1 VHPGCIRTARLS
13 SCGVLRASEII
24 VRVDVIG
31 LLCAQFRCDLDLLV
45 LFESM
50 CRFLCYSFGWRRIA
64 TKLQYCV
71 CFAMQ
76 DSDLDSWPFC
86 RFLNP
91 VCRQCTRQFLGQVVG
106 HCIHISNSHMAA
118 LATTV
123 LDKITLVFIQRPW

>member
-64 TKLQYCV
+64 TKVHTVYVSQCRIV
-71 CFAMQ
+71 IWIHGHFA
-76 DSDLDSWPFC
+76 
-86 RFLNP
+86 
-91 VCRQCTRQFLGQVVG
+91 
-106 HCIHISNSHMAA
+106 
-118 LATTV
+118 
-123 LDKITLVFIQRPW
+123 VF